1 MAREEIEKKIEEL
14 SKMHFYLLMK
24 DHWNNYDFEEDR
36 RMRNEIRELEE
47 MLEG

>member
-1 MAREEIEKKIEEL
+1 MTKEEIRNKLEKIE
-14 SKMHFYLLMK
+14 KAHFYLLMK

-36 RMRNEIRELEE
+36 RMTNEIRELEE